1 MQLSVDR
8 SEQHRTPSRELHRV
22 KLSLRHVVSM
32 DVEPLYCAEQIRVP
46 EALPDILKQWTKEVI
61 RQNPR
66 DINEFSARCVLVC
79 VCGRACMRAC
89 ICAYVYVYVCCSVC
103 VEASPACGL
112 AFAYHRWLRW
122 CADGSN
128 NGPRS
133 TALARS
139 EPVVWLAGTDH
150 TPRVHCLAPIACR
163 LGATTTNTALGCLF
177 VCVAP
182 VCAFRR
188 RDACVGWFASTRSM
202 FSAPGI
208 RRSMTCVTAPPASRQ
223 TGTTLGAAP

>member
-1 MQLSVDR
+1 MIYLPIITAATPTVQLSVDC
-8 SEQHRTPSRELHRV
+8 SEQHRTPSRELYRV

-79 VCGRACMRAC
+79 VCGRACMRVC

-112 AFAYHRWLRW
+112 ACCLSSLVALVCRWFEQR
-122 CADGSN
+122 AKEHS
-128 NGPRS
+128 
-133 TALARS
+133 
-139 EPVVWLAGTDH
+139 AGKK
-150 TPRVHCLAPIACR
+150 
-163 LGATTTNTALGCLF
+163 
-177 VCVAP
+177 
-182 VCAFRR
+182 
-188 RDACVGWFASTRSM
+188 
-202 FSAPGI
+202 
-208 RRSMTCVTAPPASRQ
+208 
-223 TGTTLGAAP
+223 